1 MGALQKNHVNAPT
14 AFGRRGTMGPLPT
27 PPGPSM
33 RLALLLLLAAFAV
46 PAAAQAV
53 FVNEIHYDNAGTDTG
68 EAVEIAGPAGA
79 SLDGWTLV
87 LYNGNGGAPYDTVE
101 LGGTI
106 PNERD
111 DAGAVTVGFGTNGV
125 QNGSPDGLAL
135 VDNRG
140 DVVQFLSYEGT
151 FEADGGPAD
160 GLTSTDIGVEEA
172 SSTPVGQSL
181 QLVGEGT
188 DYADFTWTGPTTASF
203 GLLNDGQ
210 VLTGDGGGGG
220 GGAEPRLV
228 VNEVDYDQAGTDTA
242 EFVELYN
249 GGTATASLGAY
260 ELVFVNG
267 SDGEVYET
275 VALPAQAL
283 LPGEFFV
290 VCANAETV
298 RNCDLDDG
306 RDTNFIQNGSPD
318 AVALRLAGG
327 GAVVDALSY
336 EGEVEGFT
344 EGSGAGA
351 DDVGVDFAGLS
362 RLPDGADTDDNAAD
376 FALRCGTPGVANT
389 ADDADCASTAPGVVV
404 VTRISAV
411 QGGGAA
417 SPLDGQV
424 VTVEA
429 VVVGDFQPGD
439 GDDADLGGF
448 YIQEEA
454 ADTDGDDATSEGLF
468 VDTEGAS
475 VSVPDVVPG
484 DVVRVTGTAG
494 EAFGQTQI
502 GTVTAVEAVGTAD
515 LPDAVEVTLPL
526 ASETALERVEG
537 MRVVLPQALAVS
549 DYFNFDR
556 FNEVVLG
563 LPRPDRDRLFQP
575 TAYLDPSSPEA
586 AQVEAENDLRTITLD
601 DARTSQNPDPL
612 RHPNGQPFTL
622 DNRFRGGDLVQ
633 NAVGVVGFSFGRY
646 RLQPT
651 GPADFTVA
659 NPRPEAPESVGGT
672 TRVATFNVLN
682 YFNGDGEG
690 GGFPTAR
697 GADNPEELERQT
709 AKLVAAIRGLDA
721 AVIGVIEVENDEAGE
736 LSALDDLV
744 DALNE
749 AAGEGAYDYVET
761 GVTGTDEI
769 KSALIYRPALVTPV
783 GGVAVLDDPAFTD
796 PFGSGGQRNRPA
808 VAQTFSDANGT
819 FTVVV
824 NHFKS
829 KGGSCGPGD
838 DDPLQGSC
846 NGTRTAAAEAL
857 LDWLAGDPTGSGDA
871 DVLLVGDFNAYDE
884 EDLIDAVRAGA
895 DGELGT
901 ADDYVDLVERDG
913 GEFAYS
919 YLFGAELG
927 YLDYAFA
934 SPSLAGQV
942 TGTTVWHINADEPD
956 LLDYDTDFNDPAFY
970 EPNAYRSSDHDPV
983 LVGLA
988 LGGDAVATACSVDS
1002 PLGFGDFDA
1011 DGDDPTFGEFAE
1023 LLSGADG
1030 PVDLSTCALVAFD
1043 PFTERVTFS
1052 TSPDVDVDGRLV
1064 YATQG
1069 GDVDL
1074 PAGVLPDGPGAL
1086 ALVEGGAA
1094 VGAPVSSV
1102 AGRVVAAVVYV
1113 DEDRVFGRRGYSPG
1127 ARTAGAADD
1136 LAAMLA
1142 AVRADLPTE
1151 VELALAGANPVGQG
1165 GAVAFAL
1172 PQAGPV
1178 AVSVFD
1184 LLGREVSRLVDASL
1198 PAGRHRAALDA
1209 GALPSG
1215 VYVVR
1220 LVAGGEVRTTR
1231 VTVAR

>member
-1 MGALQKNHVNAPT
+1 
-14 AFGRRGTMGPLPT
+14 
-27 PPGPSM
+27 M
-33 RLALLLLLAAFAV
+33 RLASLLLFAAFAAG

-53 FVNEIHYDNAGTDTG
+53 FVNEIHYDNAGTDVG
-68 EAVEIAGPAGA
+68 EAVEIAGPAGS

-87 LYNGNGGAPYDTVE
+87 LYNGNGGAVYDTVE
-101 LGGTI
+101 LGGVL

-111 DAGAVTVGFGTNGV
+111 NAGAVAVAFGTNGI

-151 FEADGGPAD
+151 FEAVGGPAD
-160 GLTSTDIGVEEA
+160 GMTSTDIGVEES
-172 SSTPVGQSL
+172 SSTEIGQSL
-181 QLVGEGT
+181 QLVGEGS
-188 DYADFTWTGPTTASF
+188 DYADFTWTGPATSSF
-203 GLLNDGQ
+203 GSLNEGQ
-210 VLTGDGGGGG
+210 VLSVDGNGGG

-228 VNEVDYDQAGTDTA
+228 VNEVDYDQAGTDAA

-267 SDGEVYET
+267 SNGEVYRT
-275 VALPAQAL
+275 VELPAQTL

-298 RNCDLDDG
+298 RNCDLDVTP
-306 RDTNFIQNGSPD
+306 DTNLIQNGTPD

-327 GAVVDALSY
+327 GALVDALSY
-336 EGEVEGFT
+336 EGSVEGFT

-351 DDVGVDFAGLS
+351 DDAGVDFAGLS

-389 ADDADCASTAPGVVV
+389 ADDADCPSTAPDVLV

-417 SPLDGQV
+417 TPLGGQV

-439 GDDADLGGF
+439 GDAFDLGGF
-448 YIQEEA
+448 YLQEED
-454 ADTDGDDATSEGLF
+454 ADADGDDATSEGLF
-468 VDTEGAS
+468 VFTGNAS
-475 VSVPDVVPG
+475 VPVPDVSVG
-484 DVVRVTGTAG
+484 DLVRVTGTAA
-494 EAFGQTQI
+494 EFRDQTQI
-502 GTVTAVEAVGTAD
+502 ATVTEIAVVGTAG
-515 LPDAVEVTLPL
+515 LPTAVEVTFPL
-526 ASETALERVEG
+526 ASATALERVEG
-537 MRVVLPQALAVS
+537 MRAVLPQALAVQ

-556 FNEVVLG
+556 FGEVVLG
-563 LPRPDRDRLFQP
+563 LPRDGRDRLYQP
-575 TAYLDPSSPEA
+575 TAYLDPGAGAAEA
-586 AQVEAENDLRTITLD
+586 DAENELRRISLD
-601 DARTSQNPDPL
+601 DGRTDQNPDVL

-622 DNRFRGGDLVQ
+622 DNRFRGGDVVQ
-633 NAVGVVGFSFGRY
+633 NAVGVVDFRFGVY

-651 GPADFTVA
+651 GPADYTAA
-659 NPRPEAPESVGGT
+659 NPRPAQPEAVGGT
-672 TRVATFNVLN
+672 TRVASFNVLN
-682 YFNGDGEG
+682 YFNGDGQG
-690 GGFPTAR
+690 GGFPTSR
-697 GADNPEELERQT
+697 GADTPEELQRQT
-709 AKLVAAIRGLDA
+709 AKLVAAIQGLGA
-721 AVIGVIEVENDEAGE
+721 SVVGIIEVENDAAGE

-749 AAGEGAYDYVET
+749 AAGDGTYDYVET
-761 GVTGTDEI
+761 GVTGTDFI
-769 KSALIYRPALVTPV
+769 RSGIVYRPAQVTPV
-783 GGVAVLDDPAFTD
+783 GDVAVLDDLAFTR
-796 PFGSGGQRNRPA
+796 PPGGSENQKNRPV
-808 VAQTFSDANGT
+808 VAQTFADANGT
-819 FTVVV
+819 FTVAVV
-824 NHFKS
+824 HLRS
-829 KGGSCGPGD
+829 KGGSCGPGN
-838 DDPLQGSC
+838 DDPLQGAC
-846 NGTRTAAAEAL
+846 NGTRTVAVGEL
-857 LDWLAGDPTGSGDA
+857 VRWLASDPTGSGDA
-871 DVLLVGDFNAYDE
+871 DVLVVGDFNAYDE
-884 EDLIDAVRAGA
+884 EDPIDALRAGL

-901 ADDYVDLVERDG
+901 ADDYVDLVERDQ

-919 YLFGAELG
+919 YLFGAEFG

-934 SPSLAGQV
+934 SAPLAEQV
-942 TGTTVWHINADEPD
+942 TGATVWHINADEPD
-956 LLDYDTDFNDPAFY
+956 LLDYDTSFNDPAFY
-970 EPNAYRSSDHDPV
+970 EPNPYRSSDHDPV

-988 LGGDAVATACSVDS
+988 LDGAPGTACSASS

-1011 DGDDPTFGEFAE
+1011 DGDDATFGEFVE
-1023 LLSGADG
+1023 LVSGADG
-1030 PVDLSTCALVAFD
+1030 PVDLSTCSFATFN
-1043 PFTERVTFS
+1043 PFTERVTFA
-1052 TSPDVDVDGRLV
+1052 TSPDVAVDGRLV
-1064 YATQG
+1064 YATQN

-1074 PAGVLPDGPGAL
+1074 PAGVVPDGPGAFV
-1086 ALVEGGAA
+1086 LVEGDVA
-1094 VGAPVSSV
+1094 VGASV
-1102 AGRVVAAVVYV
+1102 ASVLGRVVAAVVYV
-1113 DEDRVFGRRGYSPG
+1113 DEDRVFGRRGYSPNG
-1127 ARTAGAADD
+1127 RTAGTADD

-1172 PQAGPV
+1172 PQGGAV
-1178 AVSVFD
+1178 TVSVFD

-1198 PAGRHRAALDA
+1198 PAGRHQAGLDA

-1220 LVAGGEVRTTR
+1220 LVAGGEVRTAR